1 MFASIVSALVA
12 AAVMYLAW
20 RGFASRRSS
29 ASPSAAAPSSRERRG
44 HPIALD
50 PEKKIPM
57 KLVEKKVGACKTF

>member
-1 MFASIVSALVA
+1 MYASIVSALVA

-20 RGFASRRSS
+20 RGFASRRS
-29 ASPSAAAPSSRERRG
+29 ASPAAAAPSSRERGG

-57 KLVEKKVGACKTF
+57 KLVEKKVGSYKIF